1 MFRPLTALV
10 VVVLLASISSPA
22 SADDTPDAG
31 PGLGRGPSFVD
42 DAVTGLLEEIAL
54 LGETGAFE
62 ANSVTDFVTDWMDF
76 SSDQGVDVLDELEFV
91 DGSNQSLLAGLDDEL
106 AESLSDEVV
115 FAMSRLPQDNLDGI
129 NRGELGFIDP
139 VPWLDALSDLVVRR
153 GLGPD
158 QRDAEDHNL
167 IIDILQEF
175 DREGEIDLDDW
186 FEGIVRSPSESA
198 GELRAAAQTEPIAER
213 AAAPQ
218 VTAPQVTATTVGT
231 VAAPDDSTVT
241 QSAST
246 PESDNQLPW
255 LTLLV
260 ALAVLLIGGGALLT
274 AIRRRGLPSEDSA
287 PHESSVPDGRN
298 LGLTDVLET
307 SRRMTAA
314 LDVAEVQRI
323 AVADS
328 VRLTRAEAGAFVARH
343 PEGAMVAVSST
354 PSLFSDSL
362 ITAGA
367 LCRVMETGQSA
378 QLVTDDDP
386 ALVRVPVA
394 LAAVPVIAAGGVAGA
409 IVVIRTANTPFT
421 ASDVAALD
429 LLAPVTGT
437 ALRAAAA
444 HRSAVTAADIDSL
457 TKVHNRRKLDHDLA
471 KLGAGSTAGFAM
483 IDVDH
488 FKRFNDTHGHIAG
501 DVALQIVA
509 STIVSN
515 VRDGDVVYRYGG
527 EEFSVLMATCDASE
541 ALKVLERVRA
551 AVSTTPVPGADGDP
565 QFVTIS
571 IGVAAGG
578 ATDPTDL
585 PHSADKALYAAKS
598 QGRDRVVSTS

>member
-10 VVVLLASISSPA
+10 VVVLLAATSSPA
-22 SADDTPDAG
+22 AAEDSPEDGPETIVGPMFADA
-31 PGLGRGPSFVD
+31 
-42 DAVTGLLEEIAL
+42 AVPGLLEELAL
-54 LGETGAFE
+54 IGETGAFE
-62 ANSVTDFVTDWMDF
+62 PNSVAEFVTDWMDF
-76 SSDQGVDVLDELEFV
+76 PSDLRVEVLDELEYV
-91 DGSNQSLLAGLDDEL
+91 DESNQSLLDGLDD
-106 AESLSDEVV
+106 AESLSDEVIV
-115 FAMSRLPQDNLDGI
+115 AMSKLPQDELDGI
-129 NRGELGFIDP
+129 NRGELAFIDP
-139 VPWLDALSDLVVRR
+139 EPWLDGLSDLIVRR
-153 GLGPD
+153 GFGPD
-158 QRDAEDHNL
+158 QRQGVDHDV
-167 IIDILQEF
+167 IIEILRTYE
-175 DREGEIDLDDW
+175 REGDFNFDNW
-186 FEGIVRSPSESA
+186 FEGASAPAPTSTQEPLVQAAQAEPQTETA
-198 GELRAAAQTEPIAER
+198 GERDATPR
-213 AAAPQ
+213 
-218 VTAPQVTATTVGT
+218 VTGTVGAVPAPENST
-231 VAAPDDSTVT
+231 VA
-241 QSAST
+241 QSSSVSS
-246 PESDNQLPW
+246 SDNQLPW

-274 AIRRRGLPSEDSA
+274 AIRRRAMTSDASIPPRA
-287 PHESSVPDGRN
+287 AVQDGNN

-314 LDVAEVQRI
+314 LDVAEIQRI

-343 PEGAMVAVSST
+343 PEGAMVAVTST

-378 QLVTDDDP
+378 QLVTDNDP

-457 TKVHNRRKLDHDLA
+457 TKVHNRRRLDRDLA
-471 KLGAGSTAGFAM
+471 QLGSSSTAGFAM

-488 FKRFNDTHGHIAG
+488 FKRFNDTHGHPAG

-515 VRDGDVVYRYGG
+515 VRDEDVVYRYGG
-527 EEFSVLMATCDASE
+527 EEFSVLMAACDTSE
-541 ALKVLERVRA
+541 ALNVLERVRV
-551 AVSTTPVPGADGDP
+551 AVSTTPVPGANGDP
-565 QFVTIS
+565 EFVTIS

-578 ATDPTDL
+578 TDSPTDL
-585 PHSADKALYAAKS
+585 PRFADQALYAAKS
-598 QGRDRVVSTS
+598 QGRDRVVTTT